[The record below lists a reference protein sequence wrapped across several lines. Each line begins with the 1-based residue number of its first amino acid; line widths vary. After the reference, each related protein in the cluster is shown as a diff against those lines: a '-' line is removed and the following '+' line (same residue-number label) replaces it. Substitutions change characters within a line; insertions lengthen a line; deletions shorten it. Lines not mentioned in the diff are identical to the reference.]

1 MLDLCWIV
9 HNWPFR
15 HCPRHLSPRQAPLI
29 SLTSPSGKNAA
40 TPIPRS
46 RRLPQTSPQNTTPD
60 DSTPHA
66 PTIMQSLFASHGIS
80 TTWKLYEV
88 VHRSRPHRPALH
100 ADHCCA
106 LSLFLYD
113 FYLLAQSTTFIL
125 GRILNGDGCVVGDDN
140 TRQTTVAPRTFFR
153 ACLGMGGK
161 GGFGLIY
168 WRCTVLWA
176 FGGQR
181 VAQRNGFLSLGV
193 WDSWVGGEMD
203 DDGSGD
209 EENGGVFWPVVLQVC
224 IGVWRG
230 TTWTAWP

>member
-15 HCPRHLSPRQAPLI
+15 HYPHHLSPRQAPLI
-29 SLTSPSGKNAA
+29 SLTSPSGTNAA
-40 TPIPRS
+40 TPTPRS

-60 DSTPHA
+60 DSTPHV
-66 PTIMQSLFASHGIS
+66 PTIMQSLFVSHGIS

-125 GRILNGDGCVVGDDN
+125 GRILNGGGCVVGTT
-140 TRQTTVAPRTFFR
+140 TRDKRLCRTSDF
-153 ACLGMGGK
+153 LQ
-161 GGFGLIY
+161 GLL
-168 WRCTVLWA
+168 RN
-176 FGGQR
+176 GGQGR
-181 VAQRNGFLSLGV
+181 IRSHILALHGSLGV
-193 WDSWVGGEMD
+193 WRPAGRPAQWFSFVRRLGFLGGWR
-203 DDGSGD
+203 
-209 EENGGVFWPVVLQVC
+209 NGRRRFG
-224 IGVWRG
+224 
-230 TTWTAWP
+230 